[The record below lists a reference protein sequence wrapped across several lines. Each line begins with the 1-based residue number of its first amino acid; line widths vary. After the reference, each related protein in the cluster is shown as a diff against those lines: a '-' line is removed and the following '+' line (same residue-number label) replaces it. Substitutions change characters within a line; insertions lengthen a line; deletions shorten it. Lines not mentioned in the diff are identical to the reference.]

1 MDAREIVAE
10 HLRQDFVATFGA
22 SRFEVWLGKD
32 GSREHTA
39 AEIGDELARALDDLM
54 ASPAVR
60 AEIVRLHEEGRW
72 AVPPD
77 DPGPPR

>member
-1 MDAREIVAE
+1 MDAHEIVAE
-10 HLRQDFVATFGA
+10 HLRQELIATFGS

-39 AEIGDELARALDDLM
+39 AELGDASARALGDLI
-54 ASPAVR
+54 AAPEVR
-60 AEIVRLHEEGRW
+60 AVIVRLHEESRL
-72 AVPPD
+72 AAPPR